1 MSIKKIDGLLGVV
14 SHCCQFIDLFIYPP
28 DVLIQVHP
36 PESVLDGEVINGAMR
51 IRIPRIVCEIIP
63 LT

>member
-1 MSIKKIDGLLGVV
+1 MV
-14 SHCCQFIDLFIYPP
+14 SRFVP

-36 PESVLDGEVINGAMR
+36 PESGLDGEVINGAMC
-51 IRIPRIVCEIIP
+51 IRIPRIACEIIP